1 MSTSVASPKLKE
13 LQALAR
19 TAILEASYFATG
31 GDGEDVGVISDT
43 GTQDKTVEKKLRQ
56 TGACVV
62 IYPLLMWR
70 VRDQAGEGWIAEVTL
85 LVKVKLNP
93 EVNSASGGAGVDI
106 YEVCEKVTDALTNYD
121 RHPGGEFFRVHEN
134 AGTLSQF
141 DPGLWEYDL
150 MFTKEVAS

>member
-1 MSTSVASPKLKE
+1 MSTVAAPKLKE
-13 LQALAR
+13 VQALAK
-19 TAILEASYFATG
+19 TAISAASYFASGGTG
-31 GDGEDVGVISDT
+31 ANVGVVSDT

-62 IYPLLMWR
+62 VYPLLTWK
-70 VRDQAGEGWIAEVTL
+70 VRDQVDGTWLVDVTL
-85 LVKVKLNP
+85 LVRVKLNP

-106 YEVCEKVTDALTNYD
+106 YEVCEKVTEALCTYE
-121 RHPGGEFFRVHEN
+121 RHPGGERFKVHED

-150 MFTKEVAS
+150 LFTKEVTS